1 MTIPNCIKDS
11 REQLKFLKSLVEEAE
26 FCQNPDHMAD
36 LYRLAN
42 NATTT
47 LSQSL
52 ETHLKDQRNKIIN
65 KSKTAA

>member
-26 FCQNPDHMAD
+26 FCQNHDHMAD

-47 LSQSL
+47 LSQSI